1 MLIVDFSY
9 SAKPLIEKNL
19 ERLVT
24 IIKKQE
30 FVVEIIEEMYE
41 CEKLSTIKISKSDFS
56 VELFS
61 YGASITE
68 LCLPDRTG
76 KMENIVLSFS
86 NKQSY
91 LTERGFLGASVGRCA
106 GRIAGGEYLL
116 NGQRLD
122 LEKNEGENH
131 LHGGNKGF
139 DTTHWIYEV
148 VEEET
153 AVTVTFSHTFED
165 GEGGYPGNLAM
176 EISYTVFAD
185 QRIKICYRGV
195 ADKDTLLNPT
205 NHTYFNLSGGREKN
219 VANHYLKISSD
230 YYASLNQVHLPVYPL
245 IDSTGTDFDFNETAR
260 LTSVFESE
268 NHQIVQENGLNHPI
282 FLKEVADAQS
292 APITLCHPESGRQL
306 RIKTTNSYVIC
317 YTGNHFET
325 SGDPAFHG
333 GIALETQELYEEGM
347 ALGGKSSVVLE
358 KGEIVSSWTE
368 WSFDLLD
375 DSV

>member
-1 MLIVDFSY
+1 MKRKIIL
-9 SAKPLIEKNL
+9 EK
-19 ERLVT
+19 LVT

-30 FVVEIIEEMYE
+30 FAVEITEEMYG

-76 KMENIVLSFS
+76 KLENIVLNFS
-86 NKQSY
+86 DKQSY
-91 LTERGFLGASVGRCA
+91 VAERSFLGASVGRCA

-116 NGQRLD
+116 KGQQLH

-139 DTTHWIYEV
+139 DTACWAYEIEA
-148 VEEET
+148 EEM
-153 AVTVTFSHTFED
+153 AVTVTFSHVFED

-176 EISYTVFAD
+176 AISYTVFAD
-185 QRIKICYRGV
+185 QRIKICYKGTV
-195 ADKDTLLNPT
+195 DKDTLLNPT
-205 NHTYFNLSGGREKN
+205 NHTYFNLSGGREKT

-230 YYASLNQVHLPVYPL
+230 HYASLDQAHLPVYPL
-245 IDSTGTDFDFNETAR
+245 IGSAGTDFDFNEPAR
-260 LTSVFESE
+260 LIHVFESE
-268 NHQIVQENGLNHPI
+268 DYQIVQENGLNHPI
-282 FLKEVADAQS
+282 FLKEATDVPYTSIA
-292 APITLCHPESGRQL
+292 LCHPESGRQL

-333 GIALETQELYEEGM
+333 GIALETQELYEEET
-347 ALGGKSSVVLE
+347 ALGGKSGIVLE
-358 KGEIVSSWTE
+358 KGQIVSSWTE
-368 WSFDLLD
+368 WSFGLLD